1 MANLGIRHWT
11 EPQFFKPILPPFQR
25 LSIPKAFLKHLVDE
39 MCEEGVGEATL
50 RNHQCAQKSWRV
62 KVKGFCFTK
71 GWNDFFRDNDLGLGD
86 FLVFTYK
93 GSMVFDVKIFDRSCC
108 EKKYHYPPATPVKM
122 ETHKHPPATLVKME
136 TQKHQE
142 RDHNQSG
149 DKEIKI
155 NNLSNGRFRTLPC
168 NGSKNNDQ
176 IRIGT
181 HNPFFEISLR
191 PYYFKERRLVIP
203 RHFARLI
210 GLMGKSFITTLRDG
224 NGRSWVVE
232 LKYNSKR
239 TLHLLGDW
247 AEISSVNGLKVGD
260 TCKFELIRRGK
271 LQVMEFRIV

>member
-168 NGSKNNDQ
+168 NGSKVAQDSFLRFYCGDSSALREIDWFDGEKLHNNSERWKWK
-176 IRIGT
+176 IMGGGV
-181 HNPFFEISLR
+181 EI
-191 PYYFKERRLVIP
+191 
-203 RHFARLI
+203 
-210 GLMGKSFITTLRDG
+210 
-224 NGRSWVVE
+224 
-232 LKYNSKR
+232 
-239 TLHLLGDW
+239 
-247 AEISSVNGLKVGD
+247 
-260 TCKFELIRRGK
+260 
-271 LQVMEFRIV
+271 QQ